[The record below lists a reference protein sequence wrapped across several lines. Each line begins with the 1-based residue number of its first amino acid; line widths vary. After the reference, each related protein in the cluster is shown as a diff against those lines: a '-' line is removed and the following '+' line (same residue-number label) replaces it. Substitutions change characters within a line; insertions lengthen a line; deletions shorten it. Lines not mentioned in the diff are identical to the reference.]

1 MRAASNRRI
10 AGRAPTLKPQLE
22 SASWV
27 GRRRWDLSFQ
37 SGETIVLPEGE
48 GDAKTA
54 LAKFAEMDKSAGLLG
69 RGIKRFDLRIPGK
82 MIVRLPRAPASRS
95 VPTTPQRKLIPTDM
109 AAPTQQPLITALDIG
124 SSKVSALIVTRD
136 DDGRLRVLGTGQ
148 RESRGVKRGY
158 VTDME
163 ASEVAVREA
172 VEIAERMS
180 GVTIDDVWASFGAGG
195 LVSDIAN
202 VEVELGGH
210 QVEQS
215 DIDELLAA
223 ASARSTAAAR
233 SCSTPT
239 RRSTRS
245 TGSKG
250 VKHPIGL
257 HADRLGVDIHVVAA
271 DPAPLA
277 QHRLRHPLGAS
288 RREGDRRLAGRRGA
302 GLPDREERELG
313 VALVELGAEVTNVS
327 LHAGGMLV
335 GLRSIPLG
343 AKDITDDIACA
354 FGVQRRDAE
363 RLKCFYGSAMT
374 SPRDNHEMIDATPIG
389 AEDGAE
395 PTRITRAQLMT
406 VIRQQVEEL
415 TGQIDAALKWLGF
428 TGPVGRQVV
437 LTGGGAEL
445 KNIADYM
452 QGVLGRAVR
461 VGRPRT
467 ITGLP
472 EAHSGPAFSTLV
484 GLAMLAGSAS
494 GDIRDI
500 AQRTARA
507 RPKRRAGSSG
517 A

>member
-1 MRAASNRRI
+1 M
-10 AGRAPTLKPQLE
+10 
-22 SASWV
+22 
-27 GRRRWDLSFQ
+27 
-37 SGETIVLPEGE
+37 
-48 GDAKTA
+48 
-54 LAKFAEMDKSAGLLG
+54 
-69 RGIKRFDLRIPGK
+69 
-82 MIVRLPRAPASRS
+82 PAVS
-95 VPTTPQRKLIPTDM
+95 D
-109 AAPTQQPLITALDIG
+109 QPLIAALDIG

-136 DDGRLRVLGTGQ
+136 HDGRLRVLGTGQ

-172 VEIAERMS
+172 VEIAERIS
-180 GVTIDDVWASFGAGG
+180 GVTIEDVWASFAAGG

-223 ASARSTAAAR
+223 GRGAIDRNGQVVLHAHPALYTID
-233 SCSTPT
+233 
-239 RRSTRS
+239 
-245 TGSKG
+245 G
-250 VKHPIGL
+250 VEGVQHPIGL

-271 DPAPLA
+271 DPAPLRNIDYVIRSA
-277 QHRLRHPLGAS
+277 HLGVRAIVAS
-288 RREGDRRLAGRRGA
+288 PVASALSC
-302 GLPDREERELG
+302 LTVEERELG

-354 FGVQRRDAE
+354 FGVQRREAE
-363 RLKCFYGSAMT
+363 RMKCRFGSAMT
-374 SPRDNHEMIDATPIG
+374 SPRDNHEMVEATPIG
-389 AEDGAE
+389 GDDGVE
-395 PTRITRAQLMT
+395 PLRITHAQLIT
-406 VIRQQVEEL
+406 VIRQRTE
-415 TGQIDAALKWLGF
+415 QITNEIERALKELGF
-428 TGPVGRQVV
+428 AGPVGRQVV

-472 EAHSGPAFSTLV
+472 EAHSGPGFSTLV
-484 GLAMLAGSAS
+484 GLAMLAGEGS
-494 GDIRDI
+494 GDIRDLAMAGVTQRKTATGMMGRLI
-500 AQRTARA
+500 AAMR
-507 RPKRRAGSSG
+507 GG
-517 A
+517 F

>member
-1 MRAASNRRI
+1 MPSRQDQHLI
-10 AGRAPTLKPQLE
+10 A
-22 SASWV
+22 
-27 GRRRWDLSFQ
+27 
-37 SGETIVLPEGE
+37 
-48 GDAKTA
+48 
-54 LAKFAEMDKSAGLLG
+54 
-69 RGIKRFDLRIPGK
+69 
-82 MIVRLPRAPASRS
+82 
-95 VPTTPQRKLIPTDM
+95 
-109 AAPTQQPLITALDIG
+109 ALDIG
-124 SSKVSALIVTRD
+124 SSKVCALIVTHD
-136 DDGRLRVLGTGQ
+136 EDGRLRVLGSGQ

-172 VEIAERMS
+172 VEIAERIS

-215 DIDELLAA
+215 DINELLSVGK
-223 ASARSTAAAR
+223 SAIDRGGQMVLHAHPALYTLD
-233 SCSTPT
+233 
-239 RRSTRS
+239 
-245 TGSKG
+245 GVEG
-250 VKHPIGL
+250 VKSPIGL
-257 HADRLGVDIHVVAA
+257 YADRLGVDIHVMAA
-271 DPAPLA
+271 DPAPLRNIDYVIRSA
-277 QHRLRHPLGAS
+277 HLGVKRIIAS
-288 RREGDRRLAGRRGA
+288 PVAGALAC
-302 GLPDREERELG
+302 LTQEERELG
-313 VALVELGAEVTNVS
+313 VALVEMGAEVTNVS

-374 SPRDNHEMIDATPIG
+374 SPRDNHEMIDAAPIG

-406 VIRQQVEEL
+406 VIRQQVEDL
-415 TGQIDAALKWLGF
+415 TGQIDGALKSLGF

-500 AQRTARA
+500 ADGPRVQKAATGFVGRMFAALRQ
-507 RPKRRAGSSG
+507 GY
-517 A
+517 

>member
-1 MRAASNRRI
+1 MPSPQDQQLI
-10 AGRAPTLKPQLE
+10 A
-22 SASWV
+22 
-27 GRRRWDLSFQ
+27 
-37 SGETIVLPEGE
+37 
-48 GDAKTA
+48 
-54 LAKFAEMDKSAGLLG
+54 
-69 RGIKRFDLRIPGK
+69 
-82 MIVRLPRAPASRS
+82 
-95 VPTTPQRKLIPTDM
+95 
-109 AAPTQQPLITALDIG
+109 ALDIG
-124 SSKVSALIVTRD
+124 SSKVSALIVTVD

-172 VEIAERMS
+172 VEIAERIS

-195 LVSDIAN
+195 LASDIAN

-210 QVEQS
+210 QVEQPDVDQLLS
-215 DIDELLAA
+215 VGRNAIDRGGQMVLHAHPALYTLDGVE
-223 ASARSTAAAR
+223 
-233 SCSTPT
+233 
-239 RRSTRS
+239 
-245 TGSKG
+245 G
-250 VKHPIGL
+250 VKQPIGL

-271 DPAPLA
+271 DPAPLRNIDYVIRSA
-277 QHRLRHPLGAS
+277 HLGVKRIVAS
-288 RREGDRRLAGRRGA
+288 PVAAALAC
-302 GLPDREERELG
+302 LTEEERELG
-313 VALVELGAEVTNVS
+313 VALVEIGAEVTNVS

-363 RLKCFYGSAMT
+363 RLKCYYGSAMT
-374 SPRDNHEMIDATPIG
+374 SPRDNHEMIDAAPIG
-389 AEDGAE
+389 AEEGAE

-406 VIRQQVEEL
+406 VIRQQVEDL
-415 TGQIDAALKWLGF
+415 TNRIDTALKSLGF

-461 VGRPRT
+461 VGRPKT
-467 ITGLP
+467 ITGMP

-484 GLAMLAGSAS
+484 GLALLAGSGS

-500 AQRTARA
+500 SHPS
-507 RPKRRAGSSG
+507 RPSKGPSG
-517 A
+517 FLGRMLAALKQGY